1 MNRHRVLHRV
11 CSFCFVRSPI
21 FRYPDNSRSRP
32 ALGLYFTSCS
42 LLYDGERFWG
52 IRLHYVPQN
61 KKSRTF
67 EGFGRFEVNFNLGE
81 DPGFLVTSVAIQS
94 TLACAM
100 QKYELSSNP
109 NSESFVYDMMQRK
122 VIYKIVLNNLHR
134 RGV

>member
-1 MNRHRVLHRV
+1 M
-11 CSFCFVRSPI
+11 
-21 FRYPDNSRSRP
+21 
-32 ALGLYFTSCS
+32 
-42 LLYDGERFWG
+42 
-52 IRLHYVPQN
+52 
-61 KKSRTF
+61 
-67 EGFGRFEVNFNLGE
+67 
-81 DPGFLVTSVAIQS
+81 VTSVAIQS